1 MSRLQLPFNCHD
13 SACVARCK
21 ICYVH
26 PPILIGWL
34 PSQSP
39 RAGWSSGRARDRFPC
54 LGRSLSPPDRRHG
67 PPVSALLVLLVPSCE
82 TSLDLLDADVGVAL
96 MEFAYNT
103 PEAAELRAFDT
114 DLFPEYR
121 LSEVMLG
128 YSANCLVGLGAIP
141 ASRTLC

>member
-1 MSRLQLPFNCHD
+1 MQPPGAVAGLAADAVKRGLRLE
-13 SACVARCK
+13 
-21 ICYVH
+21 
-26 PPILIGWL
+26 
-34 PSQSP
+34 
-39 RAGWSSGRARDRFPC
+39 RAGRQCDC
-54 LGRSLSPPDRRHG
+54 
-67 PPVSALLVLLVPSCE
+67 VTE
-82 TSLDLLDADVGVAL
+82 DAAAWKVAL